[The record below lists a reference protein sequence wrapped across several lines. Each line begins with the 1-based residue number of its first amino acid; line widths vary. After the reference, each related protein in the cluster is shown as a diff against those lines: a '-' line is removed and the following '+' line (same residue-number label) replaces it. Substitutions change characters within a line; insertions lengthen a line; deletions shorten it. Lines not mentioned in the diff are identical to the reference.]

1 MSTTFDVQADTHIV
15 VGLVDLEAHADVES
29 LAATLATSGWRRE
42 RVVLATERALG
53 LGLVFRDCRGG
64 LQLAPARPGPH

>member
-1 MSTTFDVQADTHIV
+1 MSTTFDVQSDAHTV

-29 LAATLATSGWRRE
+29 LAATLATSGWCRE
-42 RVVLATERALG
+42 RVVLAAGRALG

-64 LQLAPARPGPH
+64 LQPAPARHCPH